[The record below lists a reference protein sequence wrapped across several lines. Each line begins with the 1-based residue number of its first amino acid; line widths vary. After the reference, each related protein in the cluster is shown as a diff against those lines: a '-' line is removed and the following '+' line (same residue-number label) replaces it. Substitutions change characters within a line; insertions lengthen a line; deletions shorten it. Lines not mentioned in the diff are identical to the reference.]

1 MSDLSPGQ
9 EVTVSPSGITAEVL
23 YVRGETVR
31 VRNVNSGK
39 ARTVAIKNVTP
50 KRESKV
56 LTVGPVPKP
65 VTLRSE
71 PYLAYVR
78 KHPCCLCGRSEGIE
92 AHHWSHHGGVMGAK
106 VDDYRTVPLCDPC
119 HIGEWLPVGGRPR
132 VRQTIP
138 LRPTLSVEARD
149 TARVAGAQQPPHQ
162 HRRPISRRRLDRLPR
177 CPGGEGCRTLGHDLQ
192 HPRHVGPDDRC
203 GHWAERVKLAIL
215 VTLLDRGGH
224 GVSLQR
230 ERVGP
235 RCPGLGSA

>member
-56 LTVGPVPKP
+56 LTVGPVPMNSIADMLAPMQRVYDQSSSPVPKP
-65 VTLRSE
+65 VTLTSE

-106 VDDYRTVPLCDPC
+106 VDDYRTVPLCQEHHRHWHD
-119 HIGEWLPVGGRPR
+119 HGILPGR
-132 VRQTIP
+132 T
-138 LRPTLSVEARD
+138 
-149 TARVAGAQQPPHQ
+149 
-162 HRRPISRRRLDRLPR
+162 
-177 CPGGEGCRTLGHDLQ
+177 
-192 HPRHVGPDDRC
+192 
-203 GHWAERVKLAIL
+203 
-215 VTLLDRGGH
+215 RGGSE
-224 GVSLQR
+224 GRFLLTQR
-230 ERVGP
+230 ALLTAWTDDHTKAPDMVDALIRAIG
-235 RCPGLGSA
+235 GADA

>member
-56 LTVGPVPKP
+56 LTVGPVPMNSIADMLAPMQRVYDQSSSPVPKP
-65 VTLRSE
+65 VTLTS
-71 PYLAYVR
+71 PAYLAYVR

-119 HIGEWLPVGGRPR
+119 HIGEWHRTGTFPGMSRAASEAFTLR
-132 VRQTIP
+132 V
-138 LRPTLSVEARD
+138 
-149 TARVAGAQQPPHQ
+149 
-162 HRRPISRRRLDRLPR
+162 
-177 CPGGEGCRTLGHDLQ
+177 
-192 HPRHVGPDDRC
+192 
-203 GHWAERVKLAIL
+203 
-215 VTLLDRGGH
+215 
-224 GVSLQR
+224 QR
-230 ERVGP
+230 ELLLAWTATRIWDGDMVDALIRAIG
-235 RCPGLGSA
+235 GADA

>member
-1 MSDLSPGQ
+1 MTDLSPGQ

-56 LTVGPVPKP
+56 LTVGPVPMNSIADMLAPMQRVYDQSSSPVPKP

-119 HIGEWLPVGGRPR
+119 HIGEWHRTGTFPGMSRAASEAFTLR
-132 VRQTIP
+132 V
-138 LRPTLSVEARD
+138 
-149 TARVAGAQQPPHQ
+149 
-162 HRRPISRRRLDRLPR
+162 
-177 CPGGEGCRTLGHDLQ
+177 
-192 HPRHVGPDDRC
+192 
-203 GHWAERVKLAIL
+203 
-215 VTLLDRGGH
+215 
-224 GVSLQR
+224 QR
-230 ERVGP
+230 ELLLAWTATRIWDGDMVDALIRAIG
-235 RCPGLGSA
+235 GADA

>member
-1 MSDLSPGQ
+1 MPDLSPGQ

-56 LTVGPVPKP
+56 LTVGPVPMNSIADMLAPMQRVYDQSSSPVPKP

-119 HIGEWLPVGGRPR
+119 HIGEWHRTGTFPGMSRAASEAFTLR
-132 VRQTIP
+132 V
-138 LRPTLSVEARD
+138 
-149 TARVAGAQQPPHQ
+149 
-162 HRRPISRRRLDRLPR
+162 
-177 CPGGEGCRTLGHDLQ
+177 
-192 HPRHVGPDDRC
+192 
-203 GHWAERVKLAIL
+203 
-215 VTLLDRGGH
+215 
-224 GVSLQR
+224 QR
-230 ERVGP
+230 ELLLAWTATRIWDGDMVDALIRAIG
-235 RCPGLGSA
+235 GADA